1 MILTY
6 ARGSTLQLQP
16 HFERREFDCPAGC
29 TATKHDTELSAK
41 LEQLRTLA
49 GGAAVH
55 ITSGYRCPAHN
66 AAVGGSP
73 RSQHTLGKAADIQ
86 IAGVSPLRVAILAQR
101 AGFTG
106 VGCYL
111 YGDTAFCHVDVRANA
126 VHWVSTAAG
135 RYTYLADREGFFP
148 TVRAGSTGAV
158 VRILQRYLGRTVTGA
173 FSRADAVALATKQRT
188 LGLAADGVCGPKT
201 WEALV

>member
-6 ARGSTLQLQP
+6 SRGSALTLQP
-16 HFERREFDCPAGC
+16 HFVRREFDCPAEC
-29 TATKHDTELSAK
+29 TATKHDTELSTK
-41 LEQLRTLA
+41 LERLRALA

-73 RSQHTLGKAADIQ
+73 CSQHTLGKAADIQ
-86 IAGVSPLRVAILAQR
+86 IAGISPVRVAILARQ

-111 YGDTAFCHVDVRANA
+111 YGDTAFCHVDVRADA
-126 VHWVSTAAG
+126 RHWVATAAG

-148 TVRAGSTGAV
+148 AVRLGSTGAA
-158 VRILQRYLGRTVTGA
+158 VRILQRYLGRTVTGK
-173 FSRADAVALATKQRT
+173 FNSGDRAALICRQRT
-188 LGLAADGVCGPKT
+188 LGLAQDGICGAKT
-201 WEALV
+201 WAALD

>member
-6 ARGSTLQLQP
+6 ARGSALPLQP
-16 HFERREFDCPAGC
+16 HFARREFDCPAGC

-41 LEQLRTLA
+41 LERLRALA

-55 ITSGYRCPAHN
+55 INSGYRCPAHN
-66 AAVGGSP
+66 AAAGGSP
-73 RSQHTLGKAADIQ
+73 RSQHTLGKAADIR
-86 IAGVSPLRVAILAQR
+86 IAGISPVRAAILARQ

-126 VHWVSTAAG
+126 VHWAAAAAG
-135 RYTYLADREGFFP
+135 RYTYLADRDGFFP
-148 TVRAGSTGAV
+148 TVRAGSTGAA

-173 FSRADAVALATKQRT
+173 FSRGDAAALAVRQRS

-201 WEALV
+201 WAALR